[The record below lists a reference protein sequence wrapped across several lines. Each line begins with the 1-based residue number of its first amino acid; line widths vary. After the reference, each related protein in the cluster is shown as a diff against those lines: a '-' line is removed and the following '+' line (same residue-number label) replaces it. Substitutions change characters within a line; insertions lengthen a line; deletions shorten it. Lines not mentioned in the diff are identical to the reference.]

1 MKNCSKLLSTRLSK
15 QAQKKKSICSKNDY
29 VFTPLSRAD
38 WGVGGCP
45 FLLSYRKP
53 NPRPDSVGFI
63 EEGQDQ

>member
-15 QAQKKKSICSKNDY
+15 QAQKKCIRSKNDY

-38 WGVGGCP
+38 EGGAP